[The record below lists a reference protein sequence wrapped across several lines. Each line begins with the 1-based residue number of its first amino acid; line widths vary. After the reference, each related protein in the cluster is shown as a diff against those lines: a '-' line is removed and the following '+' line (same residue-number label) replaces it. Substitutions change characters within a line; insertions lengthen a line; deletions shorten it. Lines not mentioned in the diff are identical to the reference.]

1 MKLTYQFRIDKF
13 VSEEQFNK
21 IKNAMSATSNFYR
34 YCINAFTFEDKAK
47 KKHNVETIK
56 ELFLA
61 LKKKDFCTQYQI
73 NTQYAN
79 SISRDAKDKV
89 ELFNAQKESGLK
101 RIEFSIYTLS
111 KENDELDKQISL
123 NQENLTYKDRKDL
136 LRKIYFNN
144 REIER
149 LNKQHKKISKYT
161 ITCGEKKLQKTNIEQ
176 WKQLRKDGNFI
187 VSLHDSFASYGNHH
201 FKFQHIET
209 NKFNLNLEV
218 CNGEKININ
227 LQVKLD
233 NKSRQNKICE
243 ILKNP
248 IKHKVSYRLIK
259 KKDKLFVQIG
269 VIINNE
275 NNKLNEND
283 NANVNIA
290 GVDFNNGHLDFCII
304 KNNENL
310 SFETIDFLYKNATSN
325 QRKESLLLA
334 IKQMFK
340 QLKNNDV
347 VVLKMENLDF
357 SKLKLKHRKNSN
369 NLKAMNRMIHSLPY
383 SRYEKLMI
391 IEAYKNNIKLILVN
405 PAYTSR
411 KAKDNLNPVYKQIDN
426 LSIHQMA
433 AYSIAIKN

>member
-1 MKLTYQFRIDKF
+1 M
-13 VSEEQFNK
+13 
-21 IKNAMSATSNFYR
+21 
-34 YCINAFTFEDKAK
+34 
-47 KKHNVETIK
+47 
-56 ELFLA
+56 
-61 LKKKDFCTQYQI
+61 
-73 NTQYAN
+73 
-79 SISRDAKDKV
+79 
-89 ELFNAQKESGLK
+89 
-101 RIEFSIYTLS
+101 
-111 KENDELDKQISL
+111 
-123 NQENLTYKDRKDL
+123 
-136 LRKIYFNN
+136 
-144 REIER
+144 
-149 LNKQHKKISKYT
+149 
-161 ITCGEKKLQKTNIEQ
+161 
-176 WKQLRKDGNFI
+176 
-187 VSLHDSFASYGNHH
+187 
-201 FKFQHIET
+201 
-209 NKFNLNLEV
+209 
-218 CNGEKININ
+218 
-227 LQVKLD
+227 
-233 NKSRQNKICE
+233 
-243 ILKNP
+243 
-248 IKHKVSYRLIK
+248 
-259 KKDKLFVQIG
+259 
-269 VIINNE
+269 
-275 NNKLNEND
+275 
-283 NANVNIA
+283 
-290 GVDFNNGHLDFCII
+290 DFCII